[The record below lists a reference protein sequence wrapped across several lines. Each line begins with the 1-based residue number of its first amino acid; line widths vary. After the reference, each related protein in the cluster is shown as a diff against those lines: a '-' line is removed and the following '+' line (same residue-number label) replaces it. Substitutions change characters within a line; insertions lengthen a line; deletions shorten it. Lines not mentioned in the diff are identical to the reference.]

1 MNHIKIGILV
11 LALTLPALVLAQG
24 SGSTAPSKPADHGTR
39 SAFDV
44 TRSLKCKIVEVK
56 VHTLVVED
64 PGGKRHEFTVERTTK
79 LKADKKTELA
89 GKKKIE
95 LKDLK
100 SGYNVKIK
108 YRAADQKLVEV
119 RVVRSK
125 A

>member
-11 LALTLPALVLAQG
+11 LALTLPAPALAQG
-24 SGSTAPSKPADHGTR
+24 SGSTAPSTPGDHGTR

-44 TRSLKCKIVEVK
+44 TRSLKCKIVGVQA
-56 VHTLVVED
+56 HSIVVEE
-64 PGGKRHEFTVERTTK
+64 PGGKRHEFTVESATK

-119 RVVRSK
+119 RGVRSK

>member
-1 MNHIKIGILV
+1 
-11 LALTLPALVLAQG
+11 
-24 SGSTAPSKPADHGTR
+24 
-39 SAFDV
+39 
-44 TRSLKCKIVEVK
+44 

-79 LKADKKTELA
+79 LKAGKKTELA

>member
-1 MNHIKIGILV
+1 MNHIKLGILV
-11 LALTLPALVLAQG
+11 LVLTLPALALAQG
-24 SGSTAPSKPADHGTR
+24 SGSTAPRLPADHGTR

-56 VHTLVVED
+56 AHSIVVEER
-64 PGGKRHEFTVERTTK
+64 GGKRHEFTVESTTK

-95 LKDLK
+95 LNDLK

-108 YRAADQKLVEV
+108 YRASDQKLVEV